1 MAEDTEQSILLRKIL
16 VAIDT
21 SGHSRAALEAAATLA
36 RITEAQVHGLFVQEE
51 QWNCIGQLPS
61 LSAINELTGHSQA
74 LEEGSIEQQVELLK
88 QRLHRQLRT
97 VSRQHQ
103 INHSWQTARGKVA
116 EEILEAAKEADLIT
130 IGRRGRSFMRKSN
143 LGSTARA
150 IIRKADKPVL
160 ILKKG
165 LELGQTITVV
175 YNASAESQKGLR
187 LALSIAQKNES
198 KLWILVM
205 DENSGGSEQRDKTVE
220 QMVEDAS
227 VPVNVTIFQKP
238 NVGQF
243 LNVVNYQQSGMLVI
257 PKNQSFLQG
266 DALEITIEHIQCP
279 VLLIT

>member
-1 MAEDTEQSILLRKIL
+1 MAEDTDQSILLRRIL

-36 RITEAQVHGLFVQEE
+36 RITEAQIHGLFVQEE
-51 QWNCIGQLPS
+51 QWSHIGQLPS
-61 LSAINELTGHSQA
+61 LSAINELTGHSQT
-74 LEEGSIEQQVELLK
+74 LEEGNLKQQIDLLK

-103 INHSWQTARGKVA
+103 INHSWKTARGKVA

-130 IGRRGRSFMRKSN
+130 IGRRGRSVLRKRE

-165 LELGQTITVV
+165 LELGQTITIV
-175 YNASAESQKGLR
+175 YNASPESQKGLR

-198 KLWILVM
+198 KLWVLVM
-205 DENSGGSEQRDKTVE
+205 DENNGAGQRDKAVE
-220 QMVEDAS
+220 KMVEEAS
-227 VPVNVTIFQKP
+227 VPVNVTMFQKP

-243 LNVVNYQQSGMLVI
+243 LNVVNYQQSGLLVI
-257 PKNQSFLQG
+257 PKSQSFLQG
-266 DALEITIEHIQCP
+266 DALEITVEHIQCP